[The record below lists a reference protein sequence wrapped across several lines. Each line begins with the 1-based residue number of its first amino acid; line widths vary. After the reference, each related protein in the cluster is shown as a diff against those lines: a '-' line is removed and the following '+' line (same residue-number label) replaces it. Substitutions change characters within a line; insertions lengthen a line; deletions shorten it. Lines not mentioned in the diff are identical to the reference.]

1 VLAGGA
7 GERFWPASRRARPK
21 PFLRL
26 LGSRTLLEATLAR
39 ARRVAGAERVWV
51 VCAREH
57 AAGVRALSGLPAPR
71 VLAEPARRNT
81 AMAVGVAALRI
92 AAEDPEALLVVLPAD
107 HVIPDARAFAAA
119 VGRAA
124 RAAAAAPALV
134 TLGVRPTYP
143 HTGYGYILLGPPV
156 GRAHPGLHRV
166 RRFVE
171 KPPLARARRYLRRG
185 GALWNSGIFV
195 WRARTLLEE
204 IGRCAPELHRNL
216 APLAGVSRRGWN
228 RALESAYGR
237 VRGVPIDVAV
247 LERSR
252 RVWSLPV
259 DFRWSDVGTWQ
270 SLAEQL
276 GVRRGVSRVID
287 GEVLS
292 DDGRGNL
299 VWAQD
304 RPVALVGVEG
314 LVIVDAADALLV
326 GRLDRSAELR
336 RVVTRLRQ
344 RGRSE
349 LL

>member
-1 VLAGGA
+1 V
-7 GERFWPASRRARPK
+7 GERFWPASREKRPK

-26 LGSRTLLEATLAR
+26 VGSRTLLEATLAR
-39 ARRVAGAERVWV
+39 ARRVAGAGRVWV

-57 AAGVRALSGLPAPR
+57 AAAVRALSGLPAAR

-81 AMAVGVAALRI
+81 ALAAGVAALRI
-92 AAEDPEALLVVLPAD
+92 AAEDPEALQVVLPAD
-107 HVIPDARAFAAA
+107 HVIPDARAFASA
-119 VGRAA
+119 VGRAS
-124 RAAAAAPALV
+124 RAAAAAPVLV
-134 TLGVRPTYP
+134 TLGVRPSFP
-143 HTGYGYILLGPPV
+143 HTGYGYILLGAPV
-156 GRAHPGLHRV
+156 GRPHDGLHRV

-195 WRARTLLEE
+195 WRARILLEE
-204 IGRCAPELHRNL
+204 IEGCAPGLHRGL
-216 APLAGVSRRGWN
+216 ASLAGVSRGEWKG
-228 RALESAYGR
+228 ALEKVYRRA
-237 VRGVPIDVAV
+237 RGAPIDVAV

-259 DFRWSDVGTWQ
+259 DFAWSDVGSWA
-270 SLAEQL
+270 SLADQL

-287 GEVLS
+287 GELLC

-314 LVIVDAADALLV
+314 LVIVDAGDALLV
-326 GRLDRSAELR
+326 GRLDRSGELR
-336 RVVTRLRQ
+336 RVVAGLRR